1 MIGGALAVHL
11 VGLAALAGPWLGAWT
26 DTWASIRAA
35 ADGVSSLQADFVQT
49 KHLKLLKRPIVSRG
63 KLYYRRPSQ
72 VRWEYTSPIRSIV
85 IMDARG
91 VRRYI
96 WQGNRYVRDASAKL
110 RPIQLVLG
118 EMNLWLSGAFS
129 QSKVFLAKLHPGPP
143 ATVRLTPR
151 DRVIKQFVSGV
162 ELSLAASPGVVDR
175 IRITESPDASTRI
188 QLVQIKRNQPLSDRL
203 FKSVD

>member
-96 WQGNRYVRDASAKL
+96 WQGNRYVRDAS
-110 RPIQLVLG
+110 P
-118 EMNLWLSGAFS
+118 S
-129 QSKVFLAKLHPGPP
+129 
-143 ATVRLTPR
+143 
-151 DRVIKQFVSGV
+151 
-162 ELSLAASPGVVDR
+162 
-175 IRITESPDASTRI
+175 
-188 QLVQIKRNQPLSDRL
+188 
-203 FKSVD
+203 